1 VITNGEGVVL
11 KDLKDGYVRGI
22 CVACAMWRDRV
33 EAGELTEGE
42 NVMCRE
48 EITNPSCMQLTD
60 HCSADIMDRSLP
72 RDGSIDSAFADR
84 LRPSVSTLI
93 VKPPDL

>member
-1 VITNGEGVVL
+1 VL

-22 CVACAMWRDRV
+22 CVACAIWRDRV

-48 EITNPSCMQLTD
+48 EIIRMLVL
-60 HCSADIMDRSLP
+60 HAI
-72 RDGSIDSAFADR
+72 DGPLQCRHNGS
-84 LRPSVSTLI
+84 
-93 VKPPDL
+93 